1 MVEHKMMPQRQL
13 AKMVTD
19 AMEDSCPAR
28 LIQLAESNQ
37 LVTHL
42 TAKVQRFKLQYLR
55 QMEGKPRA
63 ADPLVMESLLPM
75 LTEHQTAKE
84 RPFLTPEQSRKVEL
98 ALDQYE
104 EQNQSSSFPVESSE
118 AISA

>member
-1 MVEHKMMPQRQL
+1 MMPQRQL

-19 AMEDSCPAR
+19 AMEETCPAR

-42 TAKVQRFKLQYLR
+42 AAKVQRFKLQYVR

-75 LTEHQTAKE
+75 LTEHPTQQN
-84 RPFLTPEQSRKVEL
+84 PQPLTPEQSRKVEL
-98 ALDQYE
+98 ALDQFE